1 MQIIDKETSTS
12 RKSDLTVYH
21 WLSAVN
27 ILLEILASCLG
38 WSEPGWLAAL
48 LVIAAL
54 ALIDFTMVFGF
65 KKHSM
70 TLGAHSV
77 MTIGIGLFTLAS
89 ACYMG
94 VTCGKYGIK
103 RNQNWS
109 DDMDESPCLWMFGI
123 TSLSLIITV
132 IETVLLQ
139 VGVKIGFE
147 SFRKI
152 LRAFLKSKRETE

>member
-1 MQIIDKETSTS
+1 MQIIDKETSAN
-12 RKSDLTVYH
+12 RKSSLTVYH
-21 WLSAVN
+21 WLSADN
-27 ILLEILASCLG
+27 IILEILASCLG
-38 WSEPGWLAAL
+38 WNEPGWLAAL
-48 LVIAAL
+48 LVIVIL
-54 ALIDFTMVFGF
+54 AVTEFTMVFGF

-77 MTIGIGLFTLAS
+77 MTIGVGLFTLAS

-109 DDMDESPCLWMFGI
+109 DDMEESPCLWMFGI

-147 SFRKI
+147 NLRKV
-152 LRAFLKSKRETE
+152 LRAVLKSKRETE